1 MLNKEAENTV
11 KAIKQSGEIGQKEFT
26 RILKESKA
34 IQKKQRKEYTKIA
47 NKPVMIQRLVY
58 YYLSGFYSIK
68 QIASMMCVTEQTI
81 RNLLQ
86 KEEVQKMI
94 NDYLAEEKSIMDSRI
109 KALSYKAVETV
120 SELMDSDDDSVRLS
134 ASKDILDRAGYKPS
148 DKKDVNVNISYEQ
161 QLEQLIS
168 DAEFVIYDDGQE
180 ITKGVIC
187 DGLQGQIEENRQE
200 KEVEVTEN
208 GGD

>member
-1 MLNKEAENTV
+1 MLNKEAENAV
-11 KAIKQSGEIGQKEFT
+11 RAIQQSSSIGQKEFT

-34 IQKKQRKEYTKIA
+34 VQKKERKEYNKIA

-68 QIASMMCVTEQTI
+68 QIASMLCVSEQTV

-86 KEEVQKMI
+86 RADVQQQI
-94 NDYLAEEKSIMDSRI
+94 GDYLAEEKSIMDSRI

-134 ASKDILDRAGYKPS
+134 ASKDILDRAGYKAS

-161 QLEQLIS
+161 QLDELIHNA
-168 DAEFVIYDDGQE
+168 DFVIYDDEQE
-180 ITKGVIC
+180 IIEGVIS
-187 DGLQGQIEENRQE
+187 DDSLLLEESNE
-200 KEVEVTEN
+200 GVNEN
-208 GGD
+208 GRD